1 MPTET
6 LLSRIKLDLSEAQ
19 RSKVELQARLT
30 ARTEESER
38 LKGVSQ
44 LNAKRVQELS
54 AERNTLHTRVRDR
67 DEELREKAKLLE
79 VGFEMDCW
87 ASTHGP
93 AKLIIG
99 TGNT

>member
-6 LLSRIKLDLSEAQ
+6 LLSRVRLDLSEAQ

-30 ARTEESER
+30 ACTDESDR

-44 LNAKRVQELS
+44 TNAKRVQELS
-54 AERNTLHTRVRDR
+54 AERNILHTRVRDR

-79 VGFEMDCW
+79 VGFEMNRWGKYYLW
-87 ASTHGP
+87 AC
-93 AKLIIG
+93 
-99 TGNT
+99 